1 MLKNY
6 FLVAF
11 RNIIKQKFYAFINIL
26 GLTIGITAT
35 LFVILYVSDELSYDR
50 FHTNIDNMYRVGLHG
65 RLGGQDV
72 RVTSTPPPLVAALK
86 NDVPG
91 IQDAVRL
98 WERGDVI
105 ISYEDLVF
113 TEDNIFYT
121 DSTFFDFFSFKL
133 LEGDP
138 KTALKEP
145 NSIVLTENS
154 AIKFFGKD
162 SGLGKILTFSND
174 KMAMKVT
181 GIVEDP
187 PSNSHI
193 KFNYLVSFSSSD
205 FGISDQWL
213 SNSLNTYFI
222 KHNEA
227 LIDEI
232 DAKLNNDIIPKY
244 VGPQIQQFLGISL
257 DQFIEQDGA
266 YGYFINPVKDIH
278 LYSDVQGELEPP
290 GNISYIYIFIAI
302 GLFILIIAS
311 INFMNLST
319 AKSAGR
325 AREVG
330 MRKTF
335 GSLKRQLMGQ
345 FLVESIIYSL
355 VSVILASIIAILLLP
370 QFNLI
375 SGKILSY
382 RILMSPMMITGLLS
396 LVIVVGFLAGSY
408 PAFYLTSFKIT
419 EVLKGQASKGMKSG
433 RIRSVLVILQFSIS
447 ILLIICTAIVYN
459 QLQYTQ
465 KKNLGFKKENVMVIA
480 NVSRLE
486 NNRQGFKDALTSHN
500 AITAA
505 SYSNSVIPGVN
516 NMTIFRKPGLEEDHI
531 VGVYFADHEHME
543 TMGFELDEGRDF
555 SRDFLSDS
563 TAMLVN
569 QAVVDEM
576 GWDDPIGEK
585 LISFNG
591 QEPLELTVIGVLKN
605 FNFESLRDEVKPLMI
620 RLGDFGDDMTV
631 RVKFEDPKEAV
642 QFVESK
648 WKELATDA
656 PFEYSFLD
664 EQFDELYRAEQRL
677 GLLFTIFTFL
687 ALFIATLGLFGLAAF
702 TAEQRTKEIGIRKVM
717 GASIMGVMQVL
728 SFEFIKYIGIAFI
741 VAIFPAYYFMSKWL
755 ENFVYRVDISVWTVL
770 LSGLFALLVAVL
782 TVSFQSF
789 KAARINPAKTLRYE

>member
-65 RLGGQDV
+65 RLGGQDI

-91 IQDAVRL
+91 IQDAVRV
-98 WERGDVI
+98 WERSDVI
-105 ISYEDLVF
+105 IGYEDLLF
-113 TEDNIFYT
+113 TEDKIFFT
-121 DSTFFDFFSFKL
+121 DSSFFDFFSFKL

-138 KTALKEP
+138 KTALTEP

-154 AIKFFGKD
+154 ARKFFGKD
-162 SGLGKILTFSND
+162 SGLGKILIFGNA
-174 KMAMKVT
+174 KRAMKVT
-181 GIVEDP
+181 GIVQDP
-187 PSNSHI
+187 PSNSHF
-193 KFNYLVSFSSSD
+193 KFNYLVSFSSND

-355 VSVILASIIAILLLP
+355 VSVILASIITILLLP

-382 RILMSPMMITGLLS
+382 RVLISPMMVTGLVS

-486 NNRQGFKDALTSHN
+486 NNRQGFKDALMSHN
-500 AITAA
+500 AIAAA

-516 NMTIFRKPGLEEDHI
+516 NTTIFRKPGLEEDHI

-591 QEPLELTVIGVLKN
+591 AEPLELTVIGVLQN
-605 FNFESLRDEVKPLMI
+605 FNFESLRDVVRPLMI

-648 WKELATDA
+648 WRELATDA

-677 GLLFTIFTFL
+677 GLLFTIFTIL

-755 ENFVYRVDISVWTVL
+755 ENFVYRVDISVWTIF
-770 LSGLFALLVAVL
+770 LSGLFALLVAVF
-782 TVSFQSF
+782 TVSYQSF

>member
-91 IQDAVRL
+91 IQDAVRV
-98 WERGDVI
+98 WERSDVI
-105 ISYEDLVF
+105 IGYEDLVF
-113 TEDNIFYT
+113 TEDKIFFT
-121 DSTFFDFFSFKL
+121 DSSFFDFFSFNL

-138 KTALKEP
+138 KTALTEP

-154 AIKFFGKD
+154 ARKFFGKD
-162 SGLGKILTFSND
+162 SGLGKILIFGNAKS
-174 KMAMKVT
+174 AMKVT
-181 GIVEDP
+181 GIVQDP
-187 PSNSHI
+187 PSNSHF
-193 KFNYLVSFSSSD
+193 KFNYLVSFSSND

-257 DQFIEQDGA
+257 DEFIEQDGA

-355 VSVILASIIAILLLP
+355 VSVILASIITILLLP

-382 RILMSPMMITGLLS
+382 RILMSPMMLTGLVS

-486 NNRQGFKDALTSHN
+486 NNRQGFKDALMSHN
-500 AITAA
+500 AIAAA

-516 NMTIFRKPGLEEDHI
+516 NTTIFRKPGLEEDHI

-576 GWDDPIGEK
+576 GWNDPIGEK

-605 FNFESLRDEVKPLMI
+605 FNFESLRDEVRPLMI
-620 RLGDFGDDMTV
+620 RLGDFGDDMTI

-677 GLLFTIFTFL
+677 GLLFTIFTIL

-755 ENFVYRVDISVWTVL
+755 ENFVYRVDISIWAIL
-770 LSGLFALLVAVL
+770 LSGVFALLVAVL
-782 TVSFQSF
+782 TVSYQSF

>member
-1 MLKNY
+1 MH
-6 FLVAF
+6 
-11 RNIIKQKFYAFINIL
+11 
-26 GLTIGITAT
+26 
-35 LFVILYVSDELSYDR
+35 DEA
-50 FHTNIDNMYRVGLHG
+50 NID
-65 RLGGQDV
+65 D
-72 RVTSTPPPLVAALK
+72 
-86 NDVPG
+86 
-91 IQDAVRL
+91 
-98 WERGDVI
+98 
-105 ISYEDLVF
+105 
-113 TEDNIFYT
+113 
-121 DSTFFDFFSFKL
+121 
-133 LEGDP
+133 
-138 KTALKEP
+138 
-145 NSIVLTENS
+145 
-154 AIKFFGKD
+154 
-162 SGLGKILTFSND
+162 
-174 KMAMKVT
+174 
-181 GIVEDP
+181 
-187 PSNSHI
+187 
-193 KFNYLVSFSSSD
+193 
-205 FGISDQWL
+205 
-213 SNSLNTYFI
+213 
-222 KHNEA
+222 
-227 LIDEI
+227 I

-382 RILMSPMMITGLLS
+382 RILMSPMMITGLVS

-728 SFEFIKYIGIAFI
+728 SFEFIKYIGM
-741 VAIFPAYYFMSKWL
+741 IFPAYYFMSKWL